1 MKIRTRLYLNM
12 FVTLAGAA
20 VIGGGCLLGMRYT
33 QGKLLQLT
41 EKTAPYQLKLMELQR
56 GLQEYTSSLLRVST
70 VTDGA
75 ELAVAGA
82 QADNSLKE
90 ARKTAAELKAIRGD
104 DDKLD
109 KKLQEMA
116 SLGAE
121 IMAASGNRIQ
131 AEGEANESYRTVSA
145 RLKDVSEKLRAM
157 DTAMRKTQ
165 RDASGQISSTNANL
179 NRTVQKNR
187 EVLTMKDYLKDVR
200 LSVLEI
206 AAAESRTELTVAQ
219 SRFNGGVRWVSKGVK
234 SLEGTDI
241 GAIVADTM
249 TDIVRKTTG
258 PEGLIALRTAILAA
272 PTEDV
277 KRDFGSA
284 MKYVQQKLGNLAVSL
299 EEQIEKSSDS
309 LSSENRKFDES
320 VRGAGVA
327 GDVIALSGE
336 VVSLGAEISGM
347 TGLVFGEHTI
357 EALEAR
363 ESEIRV
369 RVDQAESSLRK
380 MVAILGAS
388 GRKDMASMTGEV
400 QRSLGEIR
408 SLLWAGNGA
417 FARTRAKI
425 DAETRAGEMGGRL
438 KELVVH
444 QRAEGAKGVSLA
456 QVEQGQAIRAVNR
469 IVSVNLVLGLVVL
482 VLSVVI
488 ARKFVHEISTGF
500 ARLVGHAEEIASG
513 ELRNPV
519 PEEGYEEMRT
529 LARAFNTM
537 AVSLR
542 GILGQ
547 IQETSARLGAFTG
560 QISTVIQAQASGAA
574 QEAAS
579 VAEVTAT
586 LEELARTSQHIS
598 GNTQRVQE
606 AVVATVDMAR
616 QGARQGRDGVDAMSQ
631 IKGRVE
637 DIERKTRF
645 LGDKSQEIGKVMSI
659 IREIASE
666 IHLLSL
672 NAAIESAAAGEA
684 GRRFAVVSSEVR
696 RLAEKAREAT
706 ETIRTAMTEIQS
718 AIGESV
724 VATQQGAVE
733 VDRLK
738 DTAIRSSE
746 AFDAII
752 AMVEETS
759 GESAQTLLATQQ
771 QTSANRQ
778 VLEAIRQ
785 IADTVQSTAVQMRE
799 SAGSTEELK
808 AMASNLQERTTQF
821 RI

>member
-12 FVTLAGAA
+12 FVTLAGAV

-70 VTDGA
+70 VTEGS
-75 ELAVAGA
+75 ELAGAGA

-90 ARKTAAELKAIRGD
+90 ARITAAELKAIRGD

-116 SLGAE
+116 SLGAG
-121 IMAASGNRIQ
+121 ILATSGNRIK
-131 AEGEANESYRTVSA
+131 AEQEADESYRTVSA

-157 DTAMRKTQ
+157 DSSMRKTQ

-179 NRTVQKNR
+179 NLTVRKNR
-187 EVLTMKDYLKDVR
+187 ETLTMKDYLKDVR
-200 LSVLEI
+200 LSILEI
-206 AAAESRTELTVAQ
+206 AAAENRTELTIAQ
-219 SRFNGGVRWVSKGVK
+219 SHFTGAARWAAKGAK
-234 SLEGTDI
+234 SFAGTDI
-241 GAIVADTM
+241 EAIVADTM
-249 TDIVRKTTG
+249 ADIDRKTIG
-258 PEGLIALRTAILAA
+258 PDGLIALRAAIISA
-272 PTEDV
+272 PSEDA
-277 KRDFGSA
+277 KRNFGSTL
-284 MKYVQQKLGNLAVSL
+284 KFLQQKLGNLAVSL
-299 EEQIEKSSDS
+299 EEQIERSSDS
-309 LSSENRKFDES
+309 LSTENRKFDDS
-320 VRGAGVA
+320 VRGAGLA

-347 TGLVFGEHTI
+347 VGLIFGEHTV
-357 EALEAR
+357 EAVNAR
-363 ESEIRV
+363 EAEIRA
-369 RVDQAESSLRK
+369 RVDQAESSIRK
-380 MVAILGAS
+380 MIAILNAS

-425 DAETRAGEMGGRL
+425 DAEARAAAMGDRL
-438 KELVVH
+438 KELVVN

-456 QVEQGQAIRAVNR
+456 QGEQGQAIRAVNR
-469 IVSVNLVLGLVVL
+469 IVSVNLVLGVIVL

-537 AVSLR
+537 AGSLR
-542 GILGQ
+542 AILGQ
-547 IQETSARLGAFTG
+547 IQETSAGIGAFTG
-560 QISTVIQAQASGAA
+560 QISTVIQEQASGAA

-579 VAEVTAT
+579 IAEVTAT
-586 LEELARTSQHIS
+586 LEELSRTSQHIS
-598 GNTQRVQE
+598 GNTERVQE
-606 AVVATVDMAR
+606 AVVATVNTAR
-616 QGARQGRDGVDAMSQ
+616 QGARQGREGVEAMAQ
-631 IKGRVE
+631 IKDRVG
-637 DIERKTRF
+637 DIERKTLF
-645 LGDKSQEIGKVMSI
+645 LGDKSQEIGKVMAI
-659 IREIASE
+659 IREIAGE

-706 ETIRTAMTEIQS
+706 ETIRSAMTEIQD

-724 VATQQGAVE
+724 TATQQGALE

-746 AFDAII
+746 AFDEII
-752 AMVEETS
+752 SMVEETS
-759 GESAQTLLATQQ
+759 GASAQTLLATQQ

-785 IADTVQSTAVQMRE
+785 ISDTVQATATQMRE

-808 AMASNLQERTTQF
+808 SMASSLRERTTLF

>member
-12 FVTLAGAA
+12 FVTLAGAV

-33 QGKLLQLT
+33 QGKLIQLT

-70 VTDGA
+70 AVTDG
-75 ELAVAGA
+75 ELSVAAAV
-82 QADNSLKE
+82 ADNSLKD
-90 ARKTAAELKAIRGD
+90 ARITAAELKAIRGD
-104 DDKLD
+104 GGDLDRKLE
-109 KKLQEMA
+109 EMA

-121 IMAASGNRIQ
+121 ILAASGNRIK
-131 AEGEANESYRTVSA
+131 AEDEANGSYRTVSA

-157 DTAMRKTQ
+157 DSAMRKTQ

-179 NRTVQKNR
+179 NLTVRKNR
-187 EVLTMKDYLKDVR
+187 ETLTMKDYLKDVR
-200 LSVLEI
+200 LSILEI
-206 AAAESRTELTVAQ
+206 AAAENKTDLTIAQ
-219 SRFNGGVRWVSKGVK
+219 SHFTGAVRWAAKGAK
-234 SLEGTDI
+234 SFDGTDI
-241 GAIVADTM
+241 EAIVADSM
-249 TDIVRKTTG
+249 ADIGRKTTG
-258 PEGLIALRTAILAA
+258 PDGLIALRAAIISA
-272 PTEDV
+272 PSEDA
-277 KRDFGSA
+277 KRNFGST
-284 MKYVQQKLGNLAVSL
+284 MKFVQQKLGNLAVSL
-299 EEQIEKSSDS
+299 EEQIERSSDS
-309 LSSENRKFDES
+309 LSTENRKFDDS
-320 VRGAGVA
+320 VRGAGLA

-336 VVSLGAEISGM
+336 IVSLGAEISGM
-347 TGLVFGEHTI
+347 VGLIFGEHTA
-357 EALEAR
+357 EAVNAR
-363 ESEIRV
+363 EAEIRV
-369 RVDQAESSLRK
+369 RVDQAESSMRK
-380 MVAILGAS
+380 MIAILNAS
-388 GRKDMASMTGEV
+388 SRKDMVAMTGEV

-408 SLLWAGNGA
+408 SLLWSGNGA
-417 FARTRAKI
+417 FAKTKAKI
-425 DAETRAGEMGGRL
+425 EAEARAAAMGGRL

-444 QRAEGAKGVSLA
+444 QRAQGAKGVSLA
-456 QVEQGQAIRAVNR
+456 QAEQGQAIRAVNR
-469 IVSVNLVLGLVVL
+469 IVSVNLVLGLIVL

-500 ARLVGHAEEIASG
+500 ARLAGHAEEIASG

-537 AVSLR
+537 AGSLR
-542 GILGQ
+542 AILGQ
-547 IQETSARLGAFTG
+547 IQETSAGIGVFTG
-560 QISTVIQAQASGAA
+560 QISTVIQEQASGAA

-579 VAEVTAT
+579 IAEVTAT

-598 GNTQRVQE
+598 GNTERVQE
-606 AVVATVDMAR
+606 AVVATVNTAR
-616 QGARQGRDGVDAMSQ
+616 QGARQGREGVEAMAQ
-631 IKGRVE
+631 IKDRVG
-637 DIERKTRF
+637 DIERKTLF
-645 LGDKSQEIGKVMSI
+645 LGDKSQEIGKVMAI

-706 ETIRTAMTEIQS
+706 ETIRSAMTEIQN
-718 AIGESV
+718 AIGDSV
-724 VATQQGAVE
+724 AATQQGALE

-746 AFDAII
+746 AFDEII
-752 AMVEETS
+752 SMVEETS
-759 GESAQTLLATQQ
+759 GASAQTLLATQQ

-778 VLEAIRQ
+778 VLAAIRQ
-785 IADTVQSTAVQMRE
+785 ISDTVQATAAQMRE

-808 AMASNLQERTTQF
+808 SMASNLRERTTLF